1 MATTADLGCEQQPA
15 GVRDRVFG
23 ALAIHVPVLA
33 WCVYSGLLVEGRL
46 RIGASDDNYFKYLAA
61 AFLHGRLDVTPG
73 GYTHDLVHYGGKI
86 YLYWPPMPAVA
97 LMPLV
102 RWLRTGGMHDNLLVA
117 TLGALNVALLLG
129 VLSRLSRRYEL
140 GLRPAELLCIGLFWA
155 FGTTHYYLSTIGRVW
170 YVSEVMA
177 QTFLLLS
184 VLILLGGTS
193 RLKLVV
199 PGLCFAAAAYSRN
212 DLVFAFFFLAAIYWN
227 RHRTRHFVQDACW
240 FLVPFLLFSA
250 ANMAYNAARFDGRWF
265 DNGTSYHHMA
275 PYFREKFERHGFLSL
290 YYIPYNFWIEVLR
303 PVPLMPRSPYI
314 ACDPEGFGFL
324 WASPVFFLGA
334 PTLLGFWQAV
344 RAHFGRSP
352 STAVAVLT
360 RADTLLMGAAGLSA
374 VAISLVV
381 FSVMGT
387 GWGQF
392 GSRYSLDYQLMVLV
406 FCLYCLKLWRGKV
419 LYSVGLVLLA
429 LAMYIQHASTHCT
442 L

>member
-1 MATTADLGCEQQPA
+1 MATIADLGCEQRPA
-15 GVRDRVFG
+15 SVRDRVFR

-46 RIGASDDNYFKYLAA
+46 RLEASEDNYFKYLAD
-61 AFLHGRLDVTPG
+61 AFLHGRLNVTPG
-73 GYTHDLVHYGGKI
+73 SYTHDLVHYHGKL

-97 LMPLV
+97 MMPLV
-102 RWLRTGGMHDNLLVA
+102 RWVKTGTHDHLLVA

-140 GLRPAELLCIGLFWA
+140 GLRPAELFCLGIFWA

-170 YVSEVMA
+170 YVSEIMA

-193 RLKLVV
+193 RTRLVV
-199 PGLCFAAAAYSRN
+199 SGLCFAAAAYSRN

-227 RHRTRHFVQDACW
+227 RHRTRHFVQDAAV
-240 FLVPFLLFSA
+240 FLLPFVLFSA
-250 ANMAYNAARFDGRWF
+250 TNLAYNAARFDGRWL
-265 DNGTSYHHMA
+265 DNGTAYHNMA
-275 PYFREKFERHGFLSL
+275 PYFREKFRHHGFLSL
-290 YYIPYNFWIEVLR
+290 YYVPYNFWIEVLR
-303 PVPLMPRSPYI
+303 PVPVTPRAPYI
-314 ACDPEGFGFL
+314 ACDPEGFGFP
-324 WASPVFFLGA
+324 WASPLFFLGA
-334 PTLLGFWQAV
+334 PALLGFWQAA
-344 RAHFGRSP
+344 RAYSGRSK
-352 STAVAVLT
+352 SAMVAVLT
-360 RADTLLMGAAGLSA
+360 RADTLLMTAAGLSA

-406 FCLYCLKLWRGKV
+406 FCLFSLKLCRGK
-419 LYSVGLVLLA
+419 LFYSVALVLLG
-429 LAMYIQHASTHCT
+429 LAVYIQHVGTHCS